1 MWDRRAY
8 VEAVKD
14 GDTLKVRLDQGFGD
28 TKTIDLRLYSTFAPE
43 HDEPGGKETRDFV
56 LDWLNKADPDGD
68 EWPFV
73 VTTVRIKS
81 DAHEVTTLGRYVG
94 ILHDVEGK
102 CLNDDVN
109 DFVADKGYGRG
120 IGSK

>member
-28 TKTIDLRLYSTFAPE
+28 TKSLDLRLYGVFAPE
-43 HDEPGGKETRDFV
+43 SRQPGGKETRDFV
-56 LDWLNKADPDGD
+56 LDWLNQNDPDGD

-73 VTTVRIKS
+73 VTTRRVKA
-81 DAHEVTTLGRYVG
+81 DTHEVTTLGRYVG
-94 ILHDVEGK
+94 ILHDVEGR
-102 CLNDDVN
+102 CLNDDIN
-109 DFVADKGYGRG
+109 DFVAENGYGTG
-120 IGSK
+120 IGK